1 MNVNLHGLMNRCK
14 RVVAFLPICLSVFF
28 PLQAQTQQDPMLLTV
43 GGEPVKLSEFLY
55 SYQQNTQNGNDSE
68 LTVDDFL
75 EQFIDFKLKVRAA
88 KDAGISVPEPTAAS
102 SAVPVSSDAQTT
114 MVNSSASEDAE
125 YIYRLACLRAGEN
138 DVLLPA
144 QILMRVDTRASQGEE
159 HRQRARID
167 SIYQALQA
175 GADFETLARRLS
187 QDKMTAA
194 RGGVMGWTWQGQM
207 LAEMEQQCYAL
218 QTGDISYPFRT
229 PAGFVIVK
237 LMDRQRVG
245 SPTVRTAIMNGLL
258 VADAGQL
265 PVNSNRHAMNE
276 GMRIMDENFMREYR
290 EGVMV
295 DIISRR
301 MVWNCPDADEDTLYK
316 YYKKN
321 RKRYGENLKKKDFP
335 KVRDL
340 VAMDYRQVC
349 EQEWVERLHKRYKV
363 KINKHILKM
372 IR

>member
-14 RVVAFLPICLSVFF
+14 RVVALLPICLSAFIS
-28 PLQAQTQQDPMLLTV
+28 LQAQTQQDHVLMTV

-55 SYQQNTQNGNDSE
+55 SYQQNTQNGNDNE

-75 EQFIDFKLKVRAA
+75 EQFINFKLKVRAA
-88 KDAGISVPEPTAAS
+88 KDAGITVPEPTAAS
-102 SAVPVSSDAQTT
+102 SVPASYVAETT
-114 MVNSSASEDAE
+114 MVNSTASEDAE
-125 YIYRLACLRAGEN
+125 YIYRLACLRAGDN

-175 GADFETLARRLS
+175 GANFEMLARRLS

-194 RGGVMGWTWQGQM
+194 RGGVIGWTWQGQM

-237 LMDRQRVG
+237 MMDRQRVG
-245 SPTVRTAIMNGLL
+245 SPTVRNAIMNGLL
-258 VADAGQL
+258 VADAGQQ
-265 PVNSNRHAMNE
+265 PVNSNRHAMNQ
-276 GMRIMDENFMREYR
+276 GVRITDENFLREYR

-301 MVWNCPDADEDTLYK
+301 MVWDSPDADEKTLYK

-321 RKRYGENLKKKDFP
+321 RERYGKDLKKKDFP

-340 VAMDYRQVC
+340 VALDYRQVC
-349 EQEWVERLHKRYKV
+349 EEEWVERLHKRYKV
-363 KINKHILKM
+363 KINKQILKL